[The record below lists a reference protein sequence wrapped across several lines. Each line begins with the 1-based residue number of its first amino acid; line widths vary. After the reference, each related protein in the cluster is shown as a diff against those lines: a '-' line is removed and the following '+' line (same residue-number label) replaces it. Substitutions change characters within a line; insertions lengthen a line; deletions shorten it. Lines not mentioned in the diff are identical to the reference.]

1 MILVKDVKIIMVGDE
16 TKESLDI
23 IHILESLNCEV
34 QYLAFTGEEA
44 LEKAL
49 ESTPDLILTD
59 IILEG
64 DMDGI
69 ELASKAKAHEIPVIF
84 LTTPVSKEIIQ
95 KAMETEPYGYL
106 VKPFENT
113 ELKFAIENAI
123 HKKKVEN
130 ELRWSD
136 NRLKI
141 GMDIGKMVYWEYDIE
156 KDLFTFDDQFYA
168 LYGTNAD
175 KEGGNRMSSAE
186 YANRFVPVE
195 EQELVGIEVAKAL
208 ETDDPDFSST
218 IGHWMIRGDG
228 ERRFI
233 IVRIRV
239 RFDENG
245 KKIGTRG
252 VNQDITELKIAEDAL
267 AESDQRLKDIID
279 FLPDATFTIDT
290 EGRVISWNQAIEQ
303 MTGIWA
309 EEMLGKGNY
318 EYSLPFYRDRKPML
332 IDLVNASETEIR
344 NYYSKFTRN
353 GQVIT
358 AENEV
363 NIRGKPIIIW
373 GKAVPLYD
381 NKGKLVG
388 AIETIRDVTDFRDA
402 QKKLKK
408 SLDEKEM
415 LLKEIH
421 HRVKNNLMVISS
433 LLELESRYIK
443 DKAVLGVFK
452 ESQNRAKSMAYI
464 HERLYRSTDLKR
476 IDFGDYIQSLGE
488 DIYETYVID
497 PDRIK
502 LNLKVEEVMVDI
514 NTSVPL
520 GLIVNELLTNSMKYA
535 FPGDRSGEI
544 ELEFSCSGDE
554 YLLRVADN
562 GVGFPEDLDYKNSS
576 SLGLQLVTSLTEQI
590 NGKISL
596 LNKNGTEFKITF
608 KEQY

>member
-1 MILVKDVKIIMVGDE
+1 LILVKDVKIIMVGDE

-156 KDLFTFDDQFYA
+156 KDFFTFDDQFYA

-186 YANRFVPVE
+186 YAGRFVPVE

>member
-186 YANRFVPVE
+186 YAGRFVPVE

>member
-1 MILVKDVKIIMVGDE
+1 LILVKDVKIIMVGDE

-168 LYGTNAD
+168 LYGTSAD

>member
-156 KDLFTFDDQFYA
+156 KDFFTFDDQFYA

>member
-186 YANRFVPVE
+186 YAGRFVPVE

-596 LNKNGTEFKITF
+596 RNKNDTEFRITF

>member
-168 LYGTNAD
+168 LYGTSAD

>member
-1 MILVKDVKIIMVGDE
+1 LILVKDVKIIMVGDE

-34 QYLAFTGEEA
+34 QYQAFTGEEA

-49 ESTPDLILTD
+49 ESPPDFILTD

-84 LTTPVSKEIIQ
+84 LTTPVPEEVIQ

-156 KDLFTFDDQFYA
+156 KDFFTFDDQFYA
-168 LYGTNAD
+168 LYGTSAD

-186 YANRFVPVE
+186 YAGRFVPVE

>member
-1 MILVKDVKIIMVGDE
+1 
-16 TKESLDI
+16 
-23 IHILESLNCEV
+23 
-34 QYLAFTGEEA
+34 
-44 LEKAL
+44 
-49 ESTPDLILTD
+49 
-59 IILEG
+59 
-64 DMDGI
+64 
-69 ELASKAKAHEIPVIF
+69 
-84 LTTPVSKEIIQ
+84 
-95 KAMETEPYGYL
+95 
-106 VKPFENT
+106 
-113 ELKFAIENAI
+113 
-123 HKKKVEN
+123 
-130 ELRWSD
+130 
-136 NRLKI
+136 
-141 GMDIGKMVYWEYDIE
+141 
-156 KDLFTFDDQFYA
+156 
-168 LYGTNAD
+168 
-175 KEGGNRMSSAE
+175 
-186 YANRFVPVE
+186 
-195 EQELVGIEVAKAL
+195 
-208 ETDDPDFSST
+208 
-218 IGHWMIRGDG
+218 
-228 ERRFI
+228 
-233 IVRIRV
+233 
-239 RFDENG
+239 
-245 KKIGTRG
+245 
-252 VNQDITELKIAEDAL
+252 
-267 AESDQRLKDIID
+267 
-279 FLPDATFTIDT
+279 
-290 EGRVISWNQAIEQ
+290 
-303 MTGIWA
+303 
-309 EEMLGKGNY
+309 
-318 EYSLPFYRDRKPML
+318 ML

-344 NYYSKFTRN
+344 TYYSKFKRK

-363 NIRGKPIIIW
+363 TVRGKPVIIW

-381 NKGKLVG
+381 NKGNSVG

-402 QKKLKK
+402 QKKLRK

-443 DKAVLGVFK
+443 DKSLLGVFK

-502 LNLKVEEVMVDI
+502 LNLKVEDVMVDV

-562 GVGFPEDLDYKNSS
+562 GVGFPEDVDYKNTS

-596 LNKNGTEFKITF
+596 RNKNGTEFRITF

>member
-156 KDLFTFDDQFYA
+156 KDFFTFDDQFYA

-186 YANRFVPVE
+186 YAGRFVPVE

>member
-1 MILVKDVKIIMVGDE
+1 MKDVKIIMVGDE

-156 KDLFTFDDQFYA
+156 KDFFTFDDQFYA

-186 YANRFVPVE
+186 YAGRFVPVE

>member
-168 LYGTNAD
+168 LYGTSAD

-186 YANRFVPVE
+186 YAGRFVPVE

>member
-156 KDLFTFDDQFYA
+156 KDFFTFDDQFYA
-168 LYGTNAD
+168 LYGTSAD